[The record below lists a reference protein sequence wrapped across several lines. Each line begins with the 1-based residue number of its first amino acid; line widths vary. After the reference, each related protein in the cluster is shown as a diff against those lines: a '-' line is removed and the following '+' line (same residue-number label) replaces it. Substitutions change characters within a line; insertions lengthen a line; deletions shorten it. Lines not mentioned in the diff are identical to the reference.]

1 MIDCRNPNY
10 GETLQQI
17 SQLRDNIECLEKNI
31 YKQVS
36 WGLAENF
43 VSSKLM
49 FLNWL
54 DEIEVFLNE
63 CESKK

>member
-1 MIDCRNPNY
+1 MIDCRSPNY

-17 SQLRDNIECLEKNI
+17 SQLIEDIECLEKNI
-31 YKQVS
+31 HEQVP

-54 DEIEVFLNE
+54 EEIEVFLNE
-63 CESKK
+63 CENTK

>member
-1 MIDCRNPNY
+1 MIDCRSQNY

-17 SQLRDNIECLEKNI
+17 SQLIEDIECLEKNI
-31 YKQVS
+31 HEQVP

-54 DEIEVFLNE
+54 EEIEVFLNE
-63 CESKK
+63 CENTK